1 MREEWRNDRTS
12 YSHCAGTFDFRANRV
27 NVKKTKSDF
36 MPRKTLPTLNFA
48 AVDGQKLGG
57 LKNPGGRGERRQNL
71 ARGRRKKSGE
81 HKRSSTIFS
90 VSESSRRGRHFV
102 AGGAHWYI
110 TPLWESGRLLP
121 HASSIVMHIIVLVLS
136 NQQIVCIDG
145 LIVYFTMF
153 YTPIV

>member
-27 NVKKTKSDF
+27 NVKTKSDF

-57 LKNPGGRGERRQNL
+57 LKNPGERRQNL

-81 HKRSSTIFS
+81 QKRSSTIFS

-102 AGGAHWYI
+102 PGG
-110 TPLWESGRLLP
+110 G
-121 HASSIVMHIIVLVLS
+121 HIDTLHHCERVG
-136 NQQIVCIDG
+136 D
-145 LIVYFTMF
+145 Y
-153 YTPIV
+153 